1 MVLRS
6 EQMTRE
12 ATKEFVR
19 QHSSLRDKA
28 DNWNWLIDKIYDDFD
43 HIAEILVK
51 ANEEEI
57 SRHFNEVE
65 KLTKQHEEE
74 LKKAYI
80 EGGNDAWKTRDE
92 SIEKAIISV
101 EDDYGWITEEDKQNC
116 IEILYELR
124 GH

>member
-1 MVLRS
+1 
-6 EQMTRE
+6 MTRE

-19 QHSSLRDKA
+19 NNPSLRDKA

-57 SRHFNEVE
+57 SRHINEVE

-74 LKKAYI
+74 LKRVYK
-80 EGGNDAWKTRDE
+80 EGIKDE
-92 SIEKAIISV
+92 ARCNRKAI
-101 EDDYGWITEEDKQNC
+101 
-116 IEILYELR
+116 R
-124 GH
+124 